1 MDSEYIKIF
10 TGDFL
15 TSQRIQQR
23 LEDIGINAIVKNEDE
38 SARLAGFANPVPSLQ
53 DIYVHESELSKAIPI
68 VEAIKSQTQA

>member
-1 MDSEYIKIF
+1 MESEYIKIY

-23 LEDIGINAIVKNEDE
+23 LEDIGINAVVKNEDE

-53 DIYVHESELSKAIPI
+53 DIYVHETELEKALTV
-68 VEAIKSQTQA
+68 VESIKNQE

>member
-1 MDSEYIKIF
+1 METEYIKIY

-23 LEDIGINAIVKNEDE
+23 LEDIGINAVVKNEDE

-53 DIYVHESELSKAIPI
+53 DIYVHETELEKART
-68 VEAIKSQTQA
+68 VVDAIKSEI

>member
-1 MDSEYIKIF
+1 METEQIKIY

-23 LEDIGINAIVKNEDE
+23 LEDIGINAVVKNEDE

-53 DIYVHESELSKAIPI
+53 DIYVHETELEKAKT
-68 VEAIKSQTQA
+68 VVDAIKSEI

>member
-1 MDSEYIKIF
+1 METEYIKIY

-23 LEDIGINAIVKNEDE
+23 LEDISINAVVKNEDE

-53 DIYVHESELSKAIPI
+53 DIYVHETELEKAKT
-68 VEAIKSQTQA
+68 VVDAIKSEI

>member
-1 MDSEYIKIF
+1 METEYIKIY

-23 LEDIGINAIVKNEDE
+23 LEDIGINAVVKNEDE

-53 DIYVHESELSKAIPI
+53 DIYVHETELEKAKT
-68 VEAIKSQTQA
+68 VVDAIKSKI

>member
-1 MDSEYIKIF
+1 METEYVKIY

-23 LEDIGINAIVKNEDE
+23 LEDIGINAVVKNEDE

-53 DIYVHESELSKAIPI
+53 DIYVHETELEKAKT
-68 VEAIKSQTQA
+68 VVDAIKSKI

>member
-1 MDSEYIKIF
+1 METEYVKIY

-23 LEDIGINAIVKNEDE
+23 LEDIGINAVVKNEDE

-53 DIYVHESELSKAIPI
+53 DIYVHETELEKART
-68 VEAIKSQTQA
+68 VVDAIKSEI

>member
-1 MDSEYIKIF
+1 METEYIKIY

-23 LEDIGINAIVKNEDE
+23 LEDIGINAVVKNEDE

-53 DIYVHESELSKAIPI
+53 DIYVHETELEKAKT
-68 VEAIKSQTQA
+68 VVDAIKNEI

>member
-1 MDSEYIKIF
+1 METEYVKIY

-23 LEDIGINAIVKNEDE
+23 LEDIGINAVVKNKDE

-53 DIYVHESELSKAIPI
+53 DIYVHETELEKART
-68 VEAIKSQTQA
+68 VVDAIKS